1 MFVLNCNALFNL
13 LKKKIMKSLLL
24 FIAIFI
30 TTSTFSQSTPCPVV
44 NGYGFST
51 VSSASGNCTSKVFAY
66 INNNYSST
74 KSVRIQVYN
83 GLGVTGP
90 LLIDNCLAVPA
101 NTMSAYVETGLFTAP
116 CMAIITYVISGF
128 NSSNGNCSP
137 GAACGTS
144 VTVISI
150 SANAGPLPIKMSSFY
165 ATRKNNTVRLNWQ
178 SESEINGKEFIVQ
191 RKAEKDYTDIA
202 TIPAT
207 DNANGSSYSYT
218 DYNNFKALSQYRL
231 KMVDED
237 GKFAYSEVR
246 TVKGIE
252 SVNDF
257 NVFPNPSTGSAKV
270 TVSDISEP
278 SDIQLIDL
286 SGRVIKTVSMNN
298 TQSINITNMQ
308 NGVYMLRLTKRNSGE
323 SLVKKITVVD

>member
-1 MFVLNCNALFNL
+1 
-13 LKKKIMKSLLL
+13 MKSFLL
-24 FIAIFI
+24 FIAILI
-30 TTSTFSQSTPCPVV
+30 TTNTFCQTPCPVV
-44 NGYGFST
+44 NGYGFSI

-66 INNNYSST
+66 VTNNLAAV

-90 LLIDNCLAVPA
+90 LLIDNCLTVPG

-116 CMAIITYVISGF
+116 CMAVITYVISGF
-128 NSSNGNCSP
+128 NSSNGTCSA
-137 GAACGTS
+137 GAVCGTS

-150 SANAGPLPIKMSSFY
+150 SAGPLPIKMSSIY
-165 ATRKNNTVRLNWQ
+165 AIRKNNTVRLNWQ
-178 SESEINGKEFIVQ
+178 TESEINGKEFIIQ
-191 RKAEKDYTDIA
+191 RKTEKDYIDVA

-207 DNANGSSYSYT
+207 NRTNGSSYSYI
-218 DYNNFKALSQYRL
+218 DNNNFKAISQYRL

-252 SVNDF
+252 STNDF

-286 SGRVIKTVSMNN
+286 SGRVVKTMSMNN
-298 TQSINITNMQ
+298 TQSINIQGMH
-308 NGVYMLRLTKRNSGE
+308 NGVYLLKLTKRNSGE
-323 SLVKKITVVD
+323 SLVKKITVVN